1 MKKFSHRDIQ
11 DIHDLNNIPIVSID
25 STGLIT
31 YGNSSALRLLRIEKA
46 DLGKKNLFPFFKET
60 HSGELFY
67 PSLVTGIPAINKL
80 ANILVDED
88 EYHVA
93 FSSHLIED
101 VNGICLIYLFFQNI
115 AALERSENL
124 FAKQE
129 LKFERLL
136 IESKERQARLA
147 AIVNTSDDAIVSKN
161 LQGMITSWNH
171 AAGIMFGHTEAE
183 ALDKHISLIIPPE
196 RLQEEELIINKIKNG
211 ERIEHFETMRLR
223 KDGKQIFVSLS
234 ISPIIDETGKI
245 IGASKIA
252 RDISRQK
259 EFEEKLQRYTS
270 HVETLNTMSKL
281 VSESLEINEILQRVI
296 DASAKIIGAGFGIF
310 SYQPRDSIQE
320 QQVQF
325 AYAGRMENFEKSLRK
340 AMADDSFNLLD
351 LESNI
356 KHLAKEG
363 ANIESFLSIPVI
375 SKSGDVV
382 GQLVFGHEDEN
393 RFNEDHEKLL
403 VGIATLANTALEN
416 ATLYEE
422 IRSLNAKKDEFIG
435 LASHELKTPITSLKG
450 FLQFISMRMVEGDSN
465 KVIINKALQQTNR
478 LSSLVGDMLDVARI
492 ETGHLPLSRSSF
504 DVVEMVKDTI
514 EQIQYAA
521 SSHLI
526 AFHSE
531 KPSYKISGDRQRLE
545 QVVINLLNNA
555 IKYSPEANL
564 VKVSVLEQEGCCVL
578 QVQDFGMGISPEQ
591 QGHIF
596 SRFYRAADITSNISG
611 FGIGL
616 YISKDIVDQHKG
628 ELSVQS
634 EIGKGAIF
642 RVKIPH

>member
-1 MKKFSHRDIQ
+1 MNKFSHRDIQ

-31 YGNSSALRLLRIEKA
+31 YGNSTALRLLRIEKA
-46 DLGKKNLFPFFKET
+46 DLGIRNFFPFLKKT

-67 PSLVTGIPAINKL
+67 QTLVTGISVTNEL
-80 ANILVDED
+80 ANMLVDED
-88 EYHVA
+88 EYHVT

-101 VNGICLIYLFFQNI
+101 RDGIRLVYLFFQNI
-115 AALERSENL
+115 TALEKGENL
-124 FAKQE
+124 FAAQE
-129 LKFERLL
+129 LKFEKLL
-136 IESKERQARLA
+136 IESRERQARLA

-161 LQGMITSWNH
+161 LQGIITSWNH
-171 AAGIMFGHTEAE
+171 AASIMFGYTEAE

-196 RLQEEELIINKIKNG
+196 RLQEEELIINKIKNS
-211 ERIEHFETMRLR
+211 ERIAHFETMRLR
-223 KDGKQIFVSLS
+223 KDGKQISVSLS

-259 EFEEKLQRYTS
+259 EFDEKLQRYTS

-296 DASAKIIGAGFGIF
+296 DASSKIIGAGFGIF
-310 SYQPRDSIQE
+310 SYQSRDSTQE
-320 QQVQF
+320 HQLQF
-325 AYAGRMENFEKSLRK
+325 AYAGQIEDFEKSFRTTV
-340 AMADDSFNLLD
+340 ADDFLNSLD
-351 LESNI
+351 LDL
-356 KHLAKEG
+356 KDLAG
-363 ANIESFLSIPVI
+363 GGMNIESFLSIPVI

-382 GQLVFGHEDEN
+382 GQLVFGHKDEN

-450 FLQFISMRMVEGDSN
+450 FLQFINMRMVEGDSN

-504 DVVEMVKDTI
+504 DVVEMVKEAV

-526 AFHSE
+526 TFHSE
-531 KPSYKISGDRQRLE
+531 KPTYTIFGDRQRLE

-564 VKVSVLEQEGCCVL
+564 VKVSVLEQESCCVL

-596 SRFYRAADITSNISG
+596 SRFYRAADISSNISG

-616 YISKDIVDQHKG
+616 YISKDIVDQHNG

-642 RVKIPH
+642 RVKIPL

>member
-1 MKKFSHRDIQ
+1 MNKFSHRDIQ

-25 STGLIT
+25 SNGLIT
-31 YGNSSALRLLRIEKA
+31 YGNSSALRLLSIEKA
-46 DLGKKNLFPFFKET
+46 DLGKRNLYPFLKKT

-67 PSLVTGIPAINKL
+67 QTLLTGIPVTNEL
-80 ANILVDED
+80 ANILADGD
-88 EYHVA
+88 EYHIA

-101 VNGICLIYLFFQNI
+101 VDGISLIYLFFQSI
-115 AALERSENL
+115 TSLEKGENL
-124 FAKQE
+124 FAAQE
-129 LKFERLL
+129 LKFEKLL

-161 LQGMITSWNH
+161 LQGIIASWNH
-171 AAGIMFGHTEAE
+171 AASIMFGYTEAE
-183 ALDKHISLIIPPE
+183 ALGKHISLIIPPE
-196 RLQEEELIINKIKNG
+196 RLQEEELIINKIKNS

-223 KDGKQIFVSLS
+223 KDGKQISVSLS

-296 DASAKIIGAGFGIF
+296 DASVKIIGAGFGIF
-310 SYQPRDSIQE
+310 SYQSRDSTQE

-325 AYAGRMENFEKSLRK
+325 AYAGQIEDFEKSFRRTV
-340 AMADDSFNLLD
+340 ADDFLNSLD
-351 LESNI
+351 LES
-356 KHLAKEG
+356 HLKDLAG
-363 ANIESFLSIPVI
+363 GGMNIESFLSIPVI

-504 DVVEMVKDTI
+504 DVVEMVKEAI

-526 AFHSE
+526 TFHSE
-531 KPSYKISGDRQRLE
+531 KPMYRISGDRQRLE

-564 VKVSVLEQEGCCVL
+564 VKVCVLEQESCCVL

-616 YISKDIVDQHKG
+616 YISKDIVDQHQG

-634 EIGKGAIF
+634 EIGKGALF
-642 RVKIPH
+642 RVRIPH